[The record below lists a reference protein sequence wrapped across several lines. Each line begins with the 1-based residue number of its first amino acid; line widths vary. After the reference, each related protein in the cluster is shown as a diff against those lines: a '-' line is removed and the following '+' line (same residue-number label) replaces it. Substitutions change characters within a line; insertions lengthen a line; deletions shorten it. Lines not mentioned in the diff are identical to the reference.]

1 MLMENEDCPGLEAPK
16 GIIGNMFWW
25 HPIYLAHQDSTQSIS
40 LKLLRVLGSV
50 DKSQQANPN
59 DSEWGQDPES
69 SYKIQKELSKT
80 STWF

>member
-1 MLMENEDCPGLEAPK
+1 MENEDCSGSEAPK

-25 HPIYLAHQDSTQSIS
+25 HPIYLAQDSTQSIS
-40 LKLLRVLGSV
+40 FKILRALGSV

-59 DSEWGQDPES
+59 NSEWGQDPES

-80 STWF
+80 SIWF